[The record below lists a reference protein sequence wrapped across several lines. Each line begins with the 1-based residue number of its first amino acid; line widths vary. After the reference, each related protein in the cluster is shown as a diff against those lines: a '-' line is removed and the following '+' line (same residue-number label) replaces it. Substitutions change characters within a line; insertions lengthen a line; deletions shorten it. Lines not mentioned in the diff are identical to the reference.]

1 MRSSLAQKSVLPLIE
16 LGRSDAV
23 LIAHLRSVVVAAR
36 LRAGRLHRRVGSAV
50 VFRKSATCLILPRLS
65 CCSGASVSVCLSRR
79 WVLSDRLARR
89 GVLLACGVSAFRSAA
104 RLLPLRV
111 NGQVDDLLAYAFRQ
125 GIPAVDQGLQ
135 FGGLFRCFDAH
146 IGQWRVQIVLRRF
159 RKCLVLQGLMKWR
172 RGESNPRPVIFRVR
186 LLRV

>member
-50 VFRKSATCLILPRLS
+50 VFRKSVTCLILPRLS

-111 NGQVDDLLAYAFRQ
+111 NGQVDDLLRMLSGRASQRSIRACNSGVFSGASMRTSDN
-125 GIPAVDQGLQ
+125 GASKSSCGVSASALFCKGL
-135 FGGLFRCFDAH
+135 
-146 IGQWRVQIVLRRF
+146 
-159 RKCLVLQGLMKWR
+159 
-172 RGESNPRPVIFRVR
+172 
-186 LLRV
+186 